1 MNPHIFE
8 HIPSEE
14 SIDAIHSAELFIAM
28 AVIIS
33 LVGLLFF
40 AAV

>member
-1 MNPHIFE
+1 MNSHIFE
-8 HIPSEE
+8 HIVSEE
-14 SIDAIHSAELFIAM
+14 NKDAIHSAGLFIAM

-33 LVGLLFF
+33 VVGLVFF